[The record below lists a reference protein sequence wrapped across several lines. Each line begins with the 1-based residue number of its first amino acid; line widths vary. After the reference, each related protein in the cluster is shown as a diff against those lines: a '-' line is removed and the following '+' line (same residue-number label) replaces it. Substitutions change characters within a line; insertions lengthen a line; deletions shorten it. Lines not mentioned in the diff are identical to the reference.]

1 VTFLL
6 DTCVISEM
14 VKARP
19 NQAVVQWID
28 SVEEG
33 KLFLSVLTL
42 GELEK
47 GIAKLQDVSRKEV
60 LQEWLEQDLAERFA
74 GRILPIDTSVAV
86 AWGKMQ
92 GEAERN
98 GNKLPV
104 IDSLLAA
111 TAQTN
116 GLCLAT
122 RNVVDF
128 ERCGSRVFNP
138 WEKGGGSL

>member
-19 NQAVVQWID
+19 NLAVVQWID

-47 GIAKLQDVSRKEV
+47 GIAKLQDVSRKQV
-60 LQEWLEQDLAERFA
+60 LHEWLEQDLAERFA

-98 GNKLPV
+98 GNKLSV

-116 GLCLAT
+116 GLSLAT

-128 ERCGSRVFNP
+128 ERFGTRVFNP
-138 WEKGGGSL
+138 WER

>member
-1 VTFLL
+1 MTFLL
-6 DTCVISEM
+6 DTCVVSEM

-19 NQAVVQWID
+19 DPKVVRWID

-47 GIAKLQDVSRKEV
+47 GIVKLQDPTRKAV
-60 LQEWLEQDLAERFA
+60 LRQWLEHDLKERFA
-74 GRILPIDTSVAV
+74 GRVLPIDTAV
-86 AWGKMQ
+86 AITWGEMQ
-92 GEAERN
+92 GGAERN
-98 GNKLPV
+98 GGKLPV

-111 TAQTN
+111 TAETN
-116 GLCLAT
+116 GLTLAT

-128 ERCGSRVFNP
+128 ERCGARVFNP
-138 WEKGGGSL
+138 WDS

>member
-1 VTFLL
+1 MTFLL

-19 NQAVVQWID
+19 NLAVVRWID

-47 GIAKLQDVSRKEV
+47 GIARLQDVSRKDV
-60 LQEWLEQDLAERFA
+60 LREWLEQDLAERFA

-116 GLCLAT
+116 GLTLAT

-138 WEKGGGSL
+138 WELSR

>member
-19 NQAVVQWID
+19 NQVVVRWID

-33 KLFLSVLTL
+33 KLFLSVLSL

-47 GIAKLQDVSRKEV
+47 GIAKMQDVSRKNV
-60 LQEWLEQDLAERFA
+60 LREWLEQDLAERFA

-92 GEAERN
+92 GEAEKN
-98 GNKLPV
+98 GSKLPV

-116 GLCLAT
+116 GLTLVT

-138 WEKGGGSL
+138 WER

>member
-1 VTFLL
+1 MTFLL

-19 NQAVVQWID
+19 NLEVVRWID

-42 GELEK
+42 SELEK
-47 GIAKLQDVSRKEV
+47 GIARLQDVSRKEV
-60 LQEWLEQDLAERFA
+60 LQEWLEQDLADRFA

-116 GLCLAT
+116 GLSLAT

-138 WEKGGGSL
+138 WER

>member
-1 VTFLL
+1 MSFLL

-19 NQAVVQWID
+19 NLEVVRWID

-74 GRILPIDTSVAV
+74 GRILPIDMSVAV

-98 GNKLPV
+98 GNQLPV
-104 IDSLLAA
+104 IDALLAA

-116 GLCLAT
+116 GLTLAT

-138 WEKGGGSL
+138 WER

>member
-1 VTFLL
+1 MTFLL

-19 NQAVVQWID
+19 NLAVVRWID

-47 GIAKLQDVSRKEV
+47 GIAKLQDVSRKDV
-60 LQEWLEQDLAERFA
+60 LREWLEQDLAERFA

-116 GLCLAT
+116 GLTLAT

-138 WEKGGGSL
+138 WGQ